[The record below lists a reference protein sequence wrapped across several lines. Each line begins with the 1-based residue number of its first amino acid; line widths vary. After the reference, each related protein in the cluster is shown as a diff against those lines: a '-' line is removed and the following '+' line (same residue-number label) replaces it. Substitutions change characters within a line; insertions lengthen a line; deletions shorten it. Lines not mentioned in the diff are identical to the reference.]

1 MELSWGD
8 LATTTGEKSG
18 RKHDCGLCYAVTNS
32 RLWSSN
38 SRNALPTRKKISE
51 PSKSWRKYA
60 WKKPFFSCGALGSR
74 EKCWLM
80 RCASGEGREAWGV
93 TVVRMRH
100 RGGWSN
106 RTSKNLDDLQL
117 PCTRTLEPNRSF
129 LLFPFHSPIPVLVN
143 WMLQYSHKCSIQ
155 SKQTG
160 LNTQNTL
167 RHLKRLTKEATKP
180 STKGKA
186 CQLKFHQ
193 SDEISYLLF

>member
-51 PSKSWRKYA
+51 PSKSWRKCA

-80 RCASGEGREAWGV
+80 RCASGEGREVWGV

-100 RGGWSN
+100 RGWTS

-160 LNTQNTL
+160 LNTQNIL

-186 CQLKFHQ
+186 YQLKFHQ

>member
-100 RGGWSN
+100 RGWSN

-129 LLFPFHSPIPVLVN
+129 LLFPFYSPIPVLVN